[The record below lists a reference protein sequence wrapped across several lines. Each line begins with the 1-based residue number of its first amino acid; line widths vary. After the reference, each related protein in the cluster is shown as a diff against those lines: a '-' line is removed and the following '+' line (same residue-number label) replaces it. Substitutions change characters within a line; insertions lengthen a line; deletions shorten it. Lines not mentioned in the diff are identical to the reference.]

1 MASDSDA
8 SDVEMEDASPNT
20 WDRLSWWV
28 NASGRAQRSLVGG
41 YTRVKPHEKCRLD
54 RTAAKAA
61 AAAAA
66 ARPSTGGRQATL
78 LAHARPVRWTAAS
91 MALSADAIE
100 TIVLLLM
107 AQSDARTL
115 RALAV
120 VNCECA
126 KIVRD
131 ALRRACR
138 TLRDCA
144 WSFSEAQQARRDMDI
159 HHEEPMDEGQMA
171 AIDAADEARLLALD
185 AYQSC
190 MLETGIPEPRM
201 QALVRKPG
209 GRWFHGS
216 TSLLGHL
223 QQGCELCGSEEAR
236 DTGFRA
242 GPVALFACRKCAYKN
257 CVRFTVH
264 KAYND
269 RTFHHPKGC
278 AQRLTVCFPR
288 HESEANSYA
297 CALMS
302 KRESHRRRMAGSR
315 LPKARRTVPLSRR
328 VHTNQQ
334 PWTLALEDSWQLWS
348 DECHGP
354 LHDVGQMPFE
364 LWHELPS
371 FIPSCLT
378 FARVM
383 GLGSA
388 GEDARAQANNHSAAR
403 RRSRA
408 AVDARRAAF
417 NRVAHTHRV
426 LIDRV
431 NRLVRERGFRA
442 WLQVIEL
449 CCAARSFELRWLFR
463 ADESRFGDWRKARYK
478 LLDMHPAAVVE
489 AAHRISSATHVLQR
503 VFSQICYSDGSSPAQ
518 SPSRA
523 EPTRACVLEILKHLP
538 ITCLSP
544 GLEDSLYEKVQ
555 HLRHAELVLTLVVD
569 ESLPAGDNERLLVK
583 VKVDP
588 RVLGRPSLELYAIIT
603 PYTITRLHSL
613 VDNHEHE
620 RFSLSVEAIMRIQ
633 QIANNWFQVE
643 ARDRVRAVLFAL
655 PGAWP
660 YAFTWDRNS

>member
-1 MASDSDA
+1 MASDSDT
-8 SDVEMEDASPNT
+8 SDVEVEDAPPNT
-20 WDRLSWWV
+20 WDDLSWWV
-28 NASGRAQRSLVGG
+28 DSSGRAQRGLVGG
-41 YTRVKPHEKCRLD
+41 YTRVRPHEKCRLD

-66 ARPSTGGRQATL
+66 RPSTGGRQATL
-78 LAHARPVRWTAAS
+78 LEHARPVRWTAAS
-91 MALSADAIE
+91 VALSTDAIE

-120 VNCECA
+120 VNHEYA
-126 KIVRD
+126 NIVRD
-131 ALRRACR
+131 ALRRACHK
-138 TLRDCA
+138 LQDCA
-144 WSFSEAQQARRDMDI
+144 WSFSEAQQARRYLDLY
-159 HHEEPMDEGQMA
+159 EEDET
-171 AIDAADEARLLALD
+171 AIDAVDEQRLEARH
-185 AYQSC
+185 AYQRC

-201 QALVRKPG
+201 EALVRKPR

-223 QQGCELCGSEEAR
+223 QQGCELCSSEEAH

-242 GPVALFACRKCAYKN
+242 GPVALFACRKCAHKN
-257 CVRFTVH
+257 CVRFSVH
-264 KAYND
+264 KAPTD
-269 RTFHHPKGC
+269 RTFYHPKGC
-278 AQRLTVCFPR
+278 AQRVTVCFPR
-288 HESEANSYA
+288 YESEANNYA

-302 KRESHRRRMAGSR
+302 KRESHRRRMAGSH

-334 PWTLALEDSWQLWS
+334 PWTIELQDSWQLWS
-348 DECHGP
+348 DECYGP
-354 LHDVGQMPFE
+354 TNDIDEMPFE

-371 FIPSCLT
+371 CIPSGLT

-383 GLGSA
+383 GLGNAS
-388 GEDARAQANNHSAAR
+388 EDARVQANNHSAVR

-417 NRVAHTHRV
+417 NRIAHTHRE

-478 LLDMHPAAVVE
+478 LLDMHPVALVE
-489 AAHRISSATHVLQR
+489 AAHRISSATRVLQQ
-503 VFSQICYSDGSSPAQ
+503 VYSQICYSDGSSPDQ

-538 ITCLSP
+538 MACLSP

-588 RVLGRPSLELYAIIT
+588 RVIGRPDLELYAILT
-603 PYTITRLHSL
+603 PYTIARLHCL
-613 VDNHEHE
+613 VDHPEHE
-620 RFSLSVEAIMRIQ
+620 RFSLSIETALRIQ
-633 QIANNWFQVE
+633 QIANNWFKIE

-660 YAFTWDRNS
+660 YACTWERNS

>member
-8 SDVEMEDASPNT
+8 SDVEMEDAPPLLGWSDWMADTRRTLAAVNKLLANSPRPSN
-20 WDRLSWWV
+20 
-28 NASGRAQRSLVGG
+28 
-41 YTRVKPHEKCRLD
+41 KCRLD
-54 RTAAKAA
+54 RTTTTTTKAA
-61 AAAAA
+61 AAQ
-66 ARPSTGGRQATL
+66 PSTSGRQATL

-100 TIVLLLM
+100 TIVFHLM

-120 VNCECA
+120 VNRECA

-131 ALRRACR
+131 TLRRACHK
-138 TLRDCA
+138 LQNCA
-144 WSFSEAQQARRDMDI
+144 WSFSEAQQARRYLELY
-159 HHEEPMDEGQMA
+159 EEDA
-171 AIDAADEARLLALD
+171 TAIDAVDEERLEARH

-201 QALVRKPG
+201 QALVRKPR

-223 QQGCELCGSEEAR
+223 QQGCELCSSEEAR

-242 GPVALFACRKCAYKN
+242 GPVALFACRKCAHKN
-257 CVRFTVH
+257 CVRFSVH
-264 KAYND
+264 KATRD
-269 RTFHHPKGC
+269 RTFYHPKGC

-334 PWTLALEDSWQLWS
+334 PWTIELQDSWQLWS
-348 DECHGP
+348 DECEGP
-354 LHDVGQMPFE
+354 MNDIDEMSFE

-371 FIPSCLT
+371 CIPSRLT

-388 GEDARAQANNHSAAR
+388 SEDARVQANNHSAAR

-408 AVDARRAAF
+408 VIDARRAAF
-417 NRVAHTHRV
+417 NRVAHTHRE
-426 LIDRV
+426 LINRV

-442 WLQVIEL
+442 WLQVIDL
-449 CCAARSFELRWLFR
+449 CCAARAFELRWLFR

-478 LLDMHPAAVVE
+478 LLDMHPVALVE

-503 VFSQICYSDGSSPAQ
+503 VFSQICYSDGTKPDQ

-523 EPTRACVLEILKHLP
+523 DPTRACVLEILKHLP
-538 ITCLSP
+538 VAYLSP
-544 GLEDSLYEKVQ
+544 GLEDALYEKVQ

-569 ESLPAGDNERLLVK
+569 ESQPAGDNQRLLVK

-588 RVLGRPSLELYAIIT
+588 RVIGRPNLELYAIIT
-603 PYTITRLHSL
+603 PYTVARLHSL
-613 VDNHEHE
+613 LDTPEHH
-620 RFSLSVEAIMRIQ
+620 RPCLSVEAALRIQ
-633 QIANNWFQVE
+633 QRANNWFRVE

-660 YAFTWDRNS
+660 YACTWERTS

>member
-8 SDVEMEDASPNT
+8 SDVEMENAPPLLGWSDWMGDTRRTLAAVNKLLANSPRPSN
-20 WDRLSWWV
+20 
-28 NASGRAQRSLVGG
+28 
-41 YTRVKPHEKCRLD
+41 KCRLD
-54 RTAAKAA
+54 RTTTTTK
-61 AAAAA
+61 AAA
-66 ARPSTGGRQATL
+66 ARPSTGGRQTTL
-78 LAHARPVRWTAAS
+78 LAHARPARWTAAS

-100 TIVLLLM
+100 TIVLHLM

-120 VNCECA
+120 VNRECA

-131 ALRRACR
+131 TLRRACHK
-138 TLRDCA
+138 LQNCA
-144 WSFSEAQQARRDMDI
+144 WSFSEAQQARRYLDLY
-159 HHEEPMDEGQMA
+159 EEDA
-171 AIDAADEARLLALD
+171 TAIDAVDEERLEARH
-185 AYQSC
+185 AYQRC

-201 QALVRKPG
+201 EALVRKPR

-223 QQGCELCGSEEAR
+223 QQGCELCSSEEAR

-242 GPVALFACRKCAYKN
+242 GPVALFACRKCAHKN
-257 CVRFTVH
+257 CVRFLVH
-264 KAYND
+264 KSTRD
-269 RTFHHPKGC
+269 RAFHHPKGC

-288 HESEANSYA
+288 HESEANNYA

-302 KRESHRRRMAGSR
+302 KRESHRRRMAGSH

-334 PWTLALEDSWQLWS
+334 PWTIELQDSWQLWS
-348 DECHGP
+348 DECYGP
-354 LHDVGQMPFE
+354 TNDIDEMPFE

-371 FIPSCLT
+371 CIPSGLT

-383 GLGSA
+383 GLGNAS
-388 GEDARAQANNHSAAR
+388 EETRVQANNHSAVR

-408 AVDARRAAF
+408 AIDARRAAF

-478 LLDMHPAAVVE
+478 LLDMHPIALVE

-503 VFSQICYSDGSSPAQ
+503 VFSQICYSDGSKPDQ

-538 ITCLSP
+538 MTCLSP

-555 HLRHAELVLTLVVD
+555 HLRQAELALTLVVD
-569 ESLPAGDNERLLVK
+569 ESRPAGDNQRLLVK

-588 RVLGRPSLELYAIIT
+588 RVIGRPNLELYAIIT

-613 VDNHEHE
+613 LDMPECE
-620 RFSLSVEAIMRIQ
+620 RFSLSIEAALRIQ
-633 QIANNWFQVE
+633 QIANNWFRVE

-660 YAFTWDRNS
+660 YACTWERNS